1 MTLRTIQKQVT
12 FRRPFSLRG
21 VDRVQPPGTYTVE
34 TEEELIESL
43 SFAAYRRVATT
54 MFLPFRAGG
63 TTSGEVAVV
72 DPADLEAAQTR
83 DALMP

>member
-1 MTLRTIQKQVT
+1 MTLRTTQKQVT
-12 FRRPFSLRG
+12 FRQPFSLRG

-34 TEEELIESL
+34 TEEELIEGL

-72 DPADLEAAQTR
+72 DPADLEAAQSR
-83 DALMP
+83 DTLAP